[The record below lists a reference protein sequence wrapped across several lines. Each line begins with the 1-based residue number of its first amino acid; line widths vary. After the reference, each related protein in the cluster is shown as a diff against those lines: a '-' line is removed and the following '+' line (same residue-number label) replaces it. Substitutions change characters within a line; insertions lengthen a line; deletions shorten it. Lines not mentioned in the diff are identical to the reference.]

1 MFTKLV
7 RIGKDAEMK
16 YLPSGTAILEM
27 TVVYDIGFGDKKAGQ
42 WVKLSMFGQRAEKL
56 VQHFTKGK
64 QIVATMDDVQ
74 SRAWIKDG
82 EAKSA
87 MQAKLVEF
95 EFAGGQTQNGAQQQQ
110 AQPQRAQQAAPQQS
124 WGNEPPQQAA
134 PQQNAPAS
142 KPPAQYA
149 EPSMDFDDDIP
160 FMNPYFREA
169 ILAV

>member
-1 MFTKLV
+1 
-7 RIGKDAEMK
+7 
-16 YLPSGTAILEM
+16 M
-27 TVVYDIGFGDKKAGQ
+27 TVVYYIVFGDKKAGL

-95 EFAGGQTQNGAQQQQ
+95 EFAGGQGDAKPAQQQQ
-110 AQPQRAQQAAPQQS
+110 VQPQQQAPQQQYA
-124 WGNEPPQQAA
+124 QQ
-134 PQQNAPAS
+134 PKQLQQ
-142 KPPAQYA
+142 A